1 MAKVI
6 GNGMTAV
13 LGGTVTIAV
22 TSVSL
27 DSAERPVIDIT
38 AAADS
43 QRQGIPGLRG
53 VSTGSLTGVLQ
64 DGQIATLEAE
74 LDVCDSITLA
84 VTTKQADCTT
94 VESLMSASVH
104 VTGFTI
110 DASIDEAVTVT
121 VNFMLAVGEEFI

>member
-6 GNGMTAV
+6 GNGLTAT
-13 LGGTVTIAV
+13 LGGNVTIAV

-27 DSAERPVIDIT
+27 DSAERPVVDIT

-53 VSTGSLTGVLQ
+53 VSTGSLTGILQ
-64 DGQIATLEAE
+64 DAQITVLEAE
-74 LDVCDSITLA
+74 LDVCDAISLA
-84 VTTKQADCTT
+84 VTTKHDNCTT
-94 VESLMSASVH
+94 VETLMNADVH

-121 VNFMLAVGEEFI
+121 VNFMLAAGEEFI